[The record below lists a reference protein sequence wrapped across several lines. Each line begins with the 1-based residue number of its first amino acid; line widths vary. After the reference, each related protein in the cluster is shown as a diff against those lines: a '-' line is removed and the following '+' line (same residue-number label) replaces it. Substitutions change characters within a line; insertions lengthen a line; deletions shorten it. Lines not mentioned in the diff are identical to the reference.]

1 MRWTAQDDT
10 HITAHYQV
18 DGTPV
23 DVHRTL
29 DHDGAIRS
37 LAFNRWG
44 DPDKTGQWGWHP
56 FGGEITRQRTFGGL
70 TIPSSG
76 RLGWH
81 FGTDRWHD
89 GEFFRYKITG

>member
-56 FGGEITRQRTFGGL
+56 FGGEITRQRTFGGRRPNNSQQRTTRMAL
-70 TIPSSG
+70 
-76 RLGWH
+76 R
-81 FGTDRWHD
+81 DRSMA
-89 GEFFRYKITG
+89 